1 MLSFQRSVSGNI
13 VAHFLSIIYLFI
25 FPLISFIFLVSLN
38 SEDCQGLSRAMW
50 RQGPFLRD
58 ASTRQMGRAVKST
71 PPATPQP
78 WRQYLRLLQRFHFC
92 RRKGFEKFDGGNK
105 GLAGGR
111 LGKKRNLFLAGRR
124 LTGLGVARIL
134 CKKESRK
141 CDVNT
146 SSPLFFRA
154 KRHFLPL
161 IPGIFFLRALL
172 AAPSCALPWWQA
184 ELAAP
189 CGFHPLLVLEC

>member
-1 MLSFQRSVSGNI
+1 
-13 VAHFLSIIYLFI
+13 
-25 FPLISFIFLVSLN
+25 
-38 SEDCQGLSRAMW
+38 MW

-71 PPATPQP
+71 PPTTPQP

-92 RRKGFEKFDGGNK
+92 KRKGFEKFDGGNK

-154 KRHFLPL
+154 KEAFFAPNSWNFLSSCSSCCSQLCPAL
-161 IPGIFFLRALL
+161 VASGASGTLWFPPTASARVLVPFL
-172 AAPSCALPWWQA
+172 
-184 ELAAP
+184 
-189 CGFHPLLVLEC
+189 